1 MSAAIMEKANELA
14 ELIAGSAELEI
25 MKIREA
31 DMNKDLEAVKIIGKF
46 QKVQEDIYKKQMS
59 GQELSDED
67 KKNASEME
75 ITMNGNPAIKAYIE
89 ASQNF
94 ENLLRSVNL
103 IITKALSGDQGGCD
117 CGSDECGP
125 SCGSGCSCS

>member
-1 MSAAIMEKANELA
+1 MSAEIMEKANELA
-14 ELIAGSAELEI
+14 ELIANSAELEI
-25 MKIREA
+25 MRIREA

-46 QKVQEDIYKKQMS
+46 QKVQEDIYNKQMS

-67 KKNASEME
+67 KKNVSEME
-75 ITMNGNPAIKAYIE
+75 VTMNGNPAIKAYIE

-94 ENLLRSVNL
+94 ENILRNVNL
-103 IITKALSGDQGGCD
+103 IITKALSGNQSCD
-117 CGSDECGP
+117 CSSDECGP

>member
-1 MSAAIMEKANELA
+1 MSAEIMEKANELA
-14 ELIAGSAELEI
+14 ELIANSAELEI
-25 MKIREA
+25 MRIREA

-46 QKVQEDIYKKQMS
+46 QKVQEDIYNKQMS

-67 KKNASEME
+67 KKNVSEME
-75 ITMNGNPAIKAYIE
+75 VTMNGNPAIKAYIE

-94 ENLLRSVNL
+94 ENILRNVNL
-103 IITKALSGDQGGCD
+103 IITKALSGNQSCD